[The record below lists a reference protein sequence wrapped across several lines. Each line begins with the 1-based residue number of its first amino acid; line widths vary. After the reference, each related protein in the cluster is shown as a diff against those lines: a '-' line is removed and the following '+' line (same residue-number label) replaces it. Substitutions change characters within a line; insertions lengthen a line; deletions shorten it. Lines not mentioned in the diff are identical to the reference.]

1 MRRSTLLRNAAFMRQ
16 RRIVSCAPLPRMDT
30 NEHELKRVVARIA
43 RIDANGTLFA
53 AIREI
58 RVALLCT
65 YSPRNVPP
73 LPSPLLPPMEEREFL
88 RLRLRRAWFT
98 RGSNSIFR
106 RLG

>member
-65 YSPRNVPP
+65 YSPRFVLLCIKAFAACANSSERPFSSVP
-73 LPSPLLPPMEEREFL
+73 RD
-88 RLRLRRAWFT
+88 A
-98 RGSNSIFR
+98 GV
-106 RLG
+106 G

>member
-16 RRIVSCAPLPRMDT
+16 RRIVSCAPLPRTDT

-58 RVALLCT
+58 RIALLCT
-65 YSPRNVPP
+65 KVFAACANSSQRAFSSSPRDAGVERGPRRGA
-73 LPSPLLPPMEEREFL
+73 STHTMYLLSSAL
-88 RLRLRRAWFT
+88 
-98 RGSNSIFR
+98 
-106 RLG
+106 